1 MLNVEKGRT
10 EVDSFRADVAY
21 KGVAGAGWPP
31 SLLVVA
37 TSSGKSL

>member
-21 KGVAGAGWPP
+21 KGVATAQRII
-31 SLLVVA
+31 
-37 TSSGKSL
+37 